1 LFANSNNPP
10 RLDTLHPFGLP
21 AYVLENALQQVN
33 NIGKWE
39 NRSRVGMYLVPSP
52 THTCSMHHILSIKT
66 GLVSP
71 QFHVNFDDFFE
82 SIKWEEFMPR
92 SELLEKDE
100 AALQIWTG

>member
-1 LFANSNNPP
+1 
-10 RLDTLHPFGLP
+10 
-21 AYVLENALQQVN
+21 
-33 NIGKWE
+33 
-39 NRSRVGMYLVPSP
+39 MYLVPSP

-92 SELLEKDE
+92 SELQYKVRLLRERRSSTPDLDRVTMTKMLNNNRTNSNIDPGE
-100 AALQIWTG
+100 ENQTG